1 MAAYG
6 LISNLTLMFLGNAL
20 GRMVDTLP
28 RDKMVTLAVITQN
41 LAVSLTCLIMS
52 IYFSVGLHISL
63 PLYCTVLCCTVLYC
77 TADLTTQGKV
87 ELTPSLTLW
96 VSVIVLLLSP
106 ASFLSSVAG
115 RTSVEKDWIVIM
127 CEGDTAKLARV
138 NTNLRTID
146 HFCNLL
152 APLLAGQ
159 ILTYSSYF
167 AAALILMVWVRFAD

>member
-1 MAAYG
+1 MYC
-6 LISNLTLMFLGNAL
+6 T
-20 GRMVDTLP
+20 D
-28 RDKMVTLAVITQN
+28 LAEGVERVHGEVQ
-41 LAVSLTCLIMS
+41 
-52 IYFSVGLHISL
+52 
-63 PLYCTVLCCTVLYC
+63 PLYCTALYCTELYCTVLYC
-77 TADLTTQGKV
+77 TVLYCTVLYYTVLYCAADLTTQGKV

-159 ILTYSSYF
+159 ILTFSSYF